1 MSEISTKPYL
11 LRAIYEWCTDNGF
24 TPYLSVKVTA
34 GVQVPMEFVRKGE
47 IVLNVSFTATSSLKM
62 DNDAITFKARF
73 GGVSREIYVP
83 VANVQAIF
91 ASENGQ
97 GMVFDAIEEELL
109 SAVEPEVAK
118 PGLGLAAVSSPAGLP
133 EKNGDAEKISQE
145 TQKKIRKT
153 FPKNHKVVYNFVL
166 QDSLQNKRNA
176 AKNETISAGLAH
188 LVEQLTCNHQV
199 ASSIPAAG
207 TN

>member
-47 IVLNVSFTATSSLKM
+47 IVLNVSFTATSGLKM

-73 GGVSREIYVP
+73 GGVSRDIYVP

-97 GMVFDAIEEELL
+97 GMVFDRIDEELL
-109 SAVEPEVAK
+109 EIETESPRG
-118 PGLGLAAVSSPAGLP
+118 GLGLAAVPTT
-133 EKNGDAEKISQE
+133 AEKVEEAADTEKKSSE
-145 TQKKIRKT
+145 TAKK
-153 FPKNHKVVYNFVL
+153 P
-166 QDSLQNKRNA
+166 SLKII
-176 AKNETISAGLAH
+176 K
-188 LVEQLTCNHQV
+188 
-199 ASSIPAAG
+199 
-207 TN
+207 

>member
-47 IVLNVSFTATSSLKM
+47 IVLNVSFTATSGLKM

-97 GMVFDAIEEELL
+97 GMVFDSIDEELL
-109 SAVEPEVAK
+109 EAELEVEVAR
-118 PGLGLAAVSSPAGLP
+118 PSLGLAAVPTTS
-133 EKNGDAEKISQE
+133 EKTEETTDSEKKSAE
-145 TQKKIRKT
+145 TQKK
-153 FPKNHKVVYNFVL
+153 P
-166 QDSLQNKRNA
+166 SLKII
-176 AKNETISAGLAH
+176 K
-188 LVEQLTCNHQV
+188 
-199 ASSIPAAG
+199 
-207 TN
+207 